1 MQTNTIAYFLS
12 LSVDP
17 HFQVLHAI

>member
-1 MQTNTIAYFLS
+1 
-12 LSVDP
+12 VDP